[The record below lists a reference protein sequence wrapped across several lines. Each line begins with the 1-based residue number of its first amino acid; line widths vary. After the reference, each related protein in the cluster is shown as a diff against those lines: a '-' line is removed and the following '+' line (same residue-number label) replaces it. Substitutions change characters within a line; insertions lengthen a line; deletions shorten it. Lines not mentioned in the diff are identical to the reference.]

1 MVSTADAP
9 DGASGHSPDGASGGT
24 AADEP
29 TGGEP
34 AGDEPAG
41 DGPAAGPPRSTRR
54 ERTGWYFY
62 DWANSAFST
71 TVVTVFLGP
80 FLTTVTER
88 AAGCAIDADD
98 CTGTVHP
105 LGITV
110 AAGSY
115 FPYLVSLSV
124 LLTVFVLPV
133 MGAVADRSRHKKRLL
148 AGAAFT
154 GAAATAAFA
163 LVTGDRYLLG
173 GFLFLIANV
182 AFGASVVVYNSFL
195 PQLGGP
201 DDRDAIS
208 SRGWALGYLG
218 GGLLLAVNL
227 VAVTLLSRSG
237 DPQRTLDLARWSIVS
252 AGVWWAA
259 FTLVPLRWLREH
271 PAPDAAAGGNVL
283 TDGFRQLGGTLR
295 GLKAYPLTLFFLLA
309 YLVYNDGIQTVIAL
323 ASQYGTKELRLEQS
337 TLIVTILLVQFLAF
351 GGSLLL
357 GALARRIGA
366 WKTVLFSLVLW
377 TGVILAAF
385 RLPAEAPLP
394 FMVLGAA
401 IGLVLGGSQ
410 ALSRSLFS
418 QLIPVGKEGEYYGF
432 YEISDKGTSW
442 LGPLAFG
449 LVFQLTNSYRVGLV
463 SLLIFFV
470 VGFVLLLAVPMR
482 RAVIAAGNTP
492 PRLL

>member
-1 MVSTADAP
+1 MAETVTP
-9 DGASGHSPDGASGGT
+9 T
-24 AADEP
+24 AAQTP
-29 TGGEP
+29 P
-34 AGDEPAG
+34 A
-41 DGPAAGPPRSTRR
+41 STRR

-62 DWANSAFST
+62 DWAMSAFST
-71 TVVTVFLGP
+71 TVITVFLGP
-80 FLTTVTER
+80 FLTSVTKL
-88 AAGCAIDADD
+88 AAGCELGADS
-98 CTGTVHP
+98 CTGYVYP
-105 LGITV
+105 LGIKV

-124 LLTVFVLPV
+124 FLTVFVLPV
-133 MGAVADRSRHKKRLL
+133 IGAVADRSARKKPLL
-148 AGAAFT
+148 AAMAFLGA
-154 GAAATAAFA
+154 GATVGMLF
-163 LVTGDRYLLG
+163 VTGDRYLLG
-173 GFLFLIANV
+173 GVLFLVANI
-182 AFGASVVVYNSFL
+182 AFGAGVVVYNSFL
-195 PQLGGP
+195 PHLGGP

-227 VAVTLLSRSG
+227 VVVQTFAVDG

-252 AGVWWAA
+252 AGLWWAV

-271 PAPDAAAGGNVL
+271 PGAEAGTGGNVL
-283 TDGFRQLGGTLR
+283 TDGFRQLGRTVR
-295 GLKAYPLTLFFLLA
+295 QMKAYPLTLFFLLA
-309 YLVYNDGIQTVIAL
+309 FLVYNDGIQTVIAL
-323 ASQYGTKELRLEQS
+323 ASQYGTEELRLGQS

-351 GGSLLL
+351 GGALLL
-357 GALARRIGA
+357 GALAKRIGA
-366 WKTVLFSLVLW
+366 WKTVLISLVLW

-394 FMVLGAA
+394 FMLLGAG

-418 QLIPVGKEGEYYGF
+418 QLIPAGREGEYYGF

-470 VGFVLLLAVPMR
+470 IGFALLLAVPMR
-482 RAVIAAGNTP
+482 RAIMAVGNTP
-492 PRLL
+492 PRVL